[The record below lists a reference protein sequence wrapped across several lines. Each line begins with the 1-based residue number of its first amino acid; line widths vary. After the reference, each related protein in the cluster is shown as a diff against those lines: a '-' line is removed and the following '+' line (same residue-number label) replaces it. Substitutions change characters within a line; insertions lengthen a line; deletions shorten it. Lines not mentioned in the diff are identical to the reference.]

1 MGYVPLKKIFP
12 FTLTKKEE
20 KFERKNPYLL
30 ATLSPL
36 SPSPYQGEGEELER
50 EASLLFNS
58 PELEIIK
65 GVSKRS

>member
-30 ATLSPL
+30 ETLSPL
-36 SPSPYQGEGEELER
+36 SPSVDWMQLFTQRNDGLNLNTLPIVKY
-50 EASLLFNS
+50 LFN
-58 PELEIIK
+58 
-65 GVSKRS
+65 